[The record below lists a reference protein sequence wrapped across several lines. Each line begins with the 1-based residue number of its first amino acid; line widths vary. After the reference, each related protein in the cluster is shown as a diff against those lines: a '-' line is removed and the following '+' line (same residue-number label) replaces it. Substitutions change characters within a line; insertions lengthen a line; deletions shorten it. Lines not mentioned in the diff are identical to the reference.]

1 MSTTTSWR
9 FVLDAEPGGLRSGPQ
24 GGVALVAG
32 EAAIR
37 QSLLLLLATAP
48 GERVMRPDYG
58 CDLHRL
64 VFSPADDT
72 TAGLAIHHV
81 RQAIERWEP
90 RIDLIDVDA
99 RSAVE
104 DPTRLDLIIDYRV
117 VADGRQGRLVAGL
130 ALEAP

>member
-1 MSTTTSWR
+1 MNTATSWR
-9 FVLDAEPGGLRSGPQ
+9 FVFDAEPGGARSGAH
-24 GGVALVAG
+24 GGISLVTG

-37 QSLLLLLATAP
+37 QSVLLLLATIP

-64 VFSPADDT
+64 IFSPADDT
-72 TAGLAIHHV
+72 TAGLAIHYV

-90 RIDLIDVDA
+90 RIELIDVDA
-99 RSAVE
+99 LAAAD
-104 DPTRLDLIIDYRV
+104 DPTRLDLILDYRV

>member
-1 MSTTTSWR
+1 
-9 FVLDAEPGGLRSGPQ
+9 
-24 GGVALVAG
+24 
-32 EAAIR
+32 
-37 QSLLLLLATAP
+37 
-48 GERVMRPDYG
+48 MRPDYG

-81 RQAIERWEP
+81 RQAVERWEP

-99 RSAVE
+99 RPAVD